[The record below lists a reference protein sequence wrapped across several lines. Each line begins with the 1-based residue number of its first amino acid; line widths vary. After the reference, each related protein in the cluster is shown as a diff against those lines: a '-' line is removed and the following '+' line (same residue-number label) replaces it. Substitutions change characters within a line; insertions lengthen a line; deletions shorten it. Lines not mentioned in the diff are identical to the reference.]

1 MTYTA
6 RFHRRDLVFLLL
18 LAFNFTVML
27 LTFASMADTRLLILA
42 SLLPFS
48 WAVRYGA
55 EDLIALLG
63 FNVFCSMYIDLAL
76 NGPLLPGSVPT
87 TQ

>member
-1 MTYTA
+1 MTYA
-6 RFHRRDLVFLLL
+6 ANFHRRDLVFLLL
-18 LAFNFTVML
+18 VAINFTTL
-27 LTFASMADTRLLILA
+27 LFAFAGADTRLLIIT

-63 FNVFCSMYIDLAL
+63 FNVFCSIYIDAAL

>member
-1 MTYTA
+1 MTYSA
-6 RFHRRDLVFLLL
+6 NFHRRDVAFLLL
-18 LAFNFTVML
+18 LALNFTVL
-27 LTFASMADTRLLILA
+27 LFTVSGSADSRILIMTSLPPFA
-42 SLLPFS
+42 

-63 FNVFCSMYIDLAL
+63 FNVFCAIYIDASL
-76 NGPLLPGSVPT
+76 NGPWLGTVPT